1 MEKLFKSKK
10 LNYKK
15 VGYTHTFVLK
25 EILVKIIRNF
35 VFKRVLLIIDYL
47 I

>member
-1 MEKLFKSKK
+1 MLFYLIIKNMQKLFKRKK

-25 EILVKIIRNF
+25 EMF
-35 VFKRVLLIIDYL
+35 S
-47 I
+47 